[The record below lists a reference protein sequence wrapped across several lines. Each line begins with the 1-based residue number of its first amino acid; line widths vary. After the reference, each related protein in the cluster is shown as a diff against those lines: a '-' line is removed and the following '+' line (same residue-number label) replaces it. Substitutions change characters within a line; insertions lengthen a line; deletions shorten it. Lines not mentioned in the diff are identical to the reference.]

1 MIYVYVVVQFYPWF
15 KFYFPLFKT
24 HHHTL
29 HYPKTK
35 EYKIWTQ
42 DKIEPQHIKWTI
54 RLKPSVTVF
63 LIPSFRRST
72 VSSGNVRKI
81 KKFFTFLND
90 AEDLWTIRLKPSVTV
105 FLIPSFRWSTVS
117 SGNVRKIKKFFT
129 FLNDAEDLQ
138 KRGIKKRDTIAQGQL
153 YIYTEMLKS
162 V

>member
-35 EYKIWTQ
+35 EYKIWTL

-54 RLKPSVTVF
+54 RLEPSVTVF

-72 VSSGNVRKI
+72 VSSGIVRKI

-117 SGNVRKIKKFFT
+117 SGNVRKIKKNSLHSWT
-129 FLNDAEDLQ
+129 MP
-138 KRGIKKRDTIAQGQL
+138 KIC
-153 YIYTEMLKS
+153 KS
-162 V
+162 VELKREIR